1 MIRKT
6 IFLLAASLS
15 FATAGFSANEAK
27 SSVGVVN
34 FSSCVSDSKLGKQEQ
49 ASFESLKGQ
58 MTSLIEDTERK
69 LGELAGKFNDA
80 EYMDGLSPE
89 SEEEMKNKYRALSEE
104 MNRYQNQYYQVLQQ
118 ANMKMIQT
126 IGAGI
131 QTASEKVAK
140 DKKLNMVMS
149 KEACFFAAP
158 TLDVTTAVIAE
169 MDNVFA
175 QAAAVKNEGAPAAAG
190 KAASPAAAVQAP
202 TTSSK
207 SKK

>member
-1 MIRKT
+1 MTRKS
-6 IFLLAASLS
+6 IFILALALS
-15 FATAGFSANEAK
+15 FCAAGFSSNEAK

-49 ASFESLKGQ
+49 SSFESLKGQ
-58 MTSLIEDTERK
+58 MTSLIEDTEK
-69 LGELAGKFNDA
+69 QLNEIAAKFNDA

-89 SEEEMKNKYRALSEE
+89 GEEEMKVKFRALNEE

-131 QTASEKVAK
+131 QAASEKVAK

-158 TLDVTTAVIAE
+158 TLDVTNSVIAE
-169 MDNVFA
+169 MDVVFA
-175 QAAAVKNEGAPAAAG
+175 QTAAAKAENATVPAAATTSG
-190 KAASPAAAVQAP
+190 KAPAQA
-202 TTSSK
+202 TTPSK
-207 SKK
+207 PKK

>member
-1 MIRKT
+1 MNRKS
-6 IFLLAASLS
+6 IFLIIAALS
-15 FATAGFSANEAK
+15 FCTAGFSAAEPK

-58 MTSLIEDTERK
+58 MTSLIEDTEK
-69 LGELAGKFNDA
+69 QINELATKFNDS

-89 SEEEMKNKYRALSEE
+89 AEEEMKTKFRALNEE
-104 MNRYQNQYYQVLQQ
+104 INRYQNQYYQVLQQ

-131 QTASEKVAK
+131 QAASEKVAK

-158 TLDVTTAVIAE
+158 TLDVTNNVIAE
-169 MDNVFA
+169 MDVAFA
-175 QAAAVKNEGAPAAAG
+175 QTNSAGTAPAQNENSAG
-190 KAASPAAAVQAP
+190 ASSKN
-202 TTSSK
+202 TSSQGPSK